1 MPSILII
8 GAGLSGA
15 TLAERYASAG
25 AKVLVI
31 DKRPHLAGNCFD
43 HLDQQTGIRVSNYGA
58 HLFHTNSQEVW
69 DYVQRFATWRA
80 YQHQVL
86 VKVGEKLLNLP
97 INLNSVNQFFELN
110 LPDAAAMKK
119 FLAKKRHKLAKI
131 QSSQDYVLSMVGS
144 ELYEAIFAN
153 YSQKQWALDPA
164 ELDAAVIKRNP
175 IRFSQDNRYFTDRYQ
190 ALPEAGFSGLVGQ
203 MLQHRNIKLQLETDF
218 FNWRQTANLSK
229 FARIFYTGPIDQ
241 YFNYQFGHLEY
252 RSLDFHFERHQQ
264 EFYQETGAVNYPSLD
279 YPFTRVIEYKHF
291 YPPAQAVAQT
301 IISKEYPTWDGEPYY
316 PVPRSRN
323 HDLLQKYQAEAKK
336 LAAQGIHFV
345 GRLGTYRY
353 INMDQAIAE
362 ALALFRKLQ
371 SH

>member
-25 AKVLVI
+25 AKVLVL
-31 DKRPHLAGNCFD
+31 DKRSHLAGNCFD
-43 HLDQQTGIRVSNYGA
+43 HLDQETGIRVSNYGA

-69 DYVQRFATWRA
+69 DYVRQFATWRP

-110 LPDAAAMKK
+110 LSDAEAMKK

-153 YSQKQWALDPA
+153 YSQKQWALDPS
-164 ELDAAVIKRNP
+164 ELDASVIKRNP
-175 IRFSQDNRYFTDRYQ
+175 IRHNRDNRYFTDRYQ
-190 ALPEAGFSGLVGQ
+190 ALPEGGFEGLVTK
-203 MLQHRNIKLQLETDF
+203 MLKHRNIKLQLETDF
-218 FNWRQTANLSK
+218 FAWRKGVDLSK
-229 FARIFYTGPIDQ
+229 FDQIFYTGAIDQ
-241 YFNYQFGHLEY
+241 YFDYAYGHLEY
-252 RSLDFHFERHQQ
+252 RSLDFHFERHSQ
-264 EFYQETGAVNYPSLD
+264 EFYQATGAVNYPSLD
-279 YPFTRVIEYKHF
+279 YPFTRIIEYKHF
-291 YPPAQAVAQT
+291 YPPTKSVSST
-301 IISKEYPTWDGEPYY
+301 VISKEYPTWDGEPYY
-316 PVPRSRN
+316 PVPRQRN
-323 HDLLQKYQAEAKK
+323 HDLLQKYQKEAKK
-336 LAAQGIHFV
+336 LENQGIYFV

-362 ALALFRKLQ
+362 ALKLFKRLTLC
-371 SH
+371 